1 MPWAIAVAV
10 MGAAMNKESS
20 IPDISM
26 GSMVNTYGPV
36 GKARPK
42 EHGWKCTG
50 CHATNGAHES
60 QCSWCRTYRLEE
72 NTADTAAQMKAQAD
86 LISAEMMHKMTVEE
100 LEMRKAYR
108 EALHKTSEGAHK

>member
-1 MPWAIAVAV
+1 MPWAIAVAAI
-10 MGAAMNKESS
+10 GAYMDKESS
-20 IPDISM
+20 IPEMSM
-26 GSMVNTYGPV
+26 GTIYSDTTRTPL
-36 GKARPK
+36 K
-42 EHGWKCTG
+42 EKQCGWKCTG

-72 NTADTAAQMKAQAD
+72 NIADTAAQMKAQAD